1 MAWKWV
7 DNGLLDTDA
16 DDYILWALMPVPDD
30 AVVCVKPEYENM
42 IAAAPLL
49 LAAGQ
54 AALSYLS
61 DQDARDDMSDAGFIR
76 YDDVVDALRAAIA
89 AARGTTEVVCNVVDG
104 HRGNAAVLA
113 AAPLLLAA
121 LESVGWVDGQE
132 PAKGMGGMM
141 EQVCPWCDKVAGDD
155 WAHNPGCIRQ
165 AAIAAARG
173 K

>member
-49 LAAGQ
+49 LAASQ
-54 AALSYLS
+54 AALSYLE
-61 DQDARDDMSDAGFIR
+61 DPNARDDMSDAGFIR

-89 AARGTTEVVCNVVDG
+89 AARGTTEEVT
-104 HRGNAAVLA
+104 
-113 AAPLLLAA
+113 
-121 LESVGWVDGQE
+121 
-132 PAKGMGGMM
+132 
-141 EQVCPWCDKVAGDD
+141 
-155 WAHNPGCIRQ
+155 
-165 AAIAAARG
+165 
-173 K
+173 